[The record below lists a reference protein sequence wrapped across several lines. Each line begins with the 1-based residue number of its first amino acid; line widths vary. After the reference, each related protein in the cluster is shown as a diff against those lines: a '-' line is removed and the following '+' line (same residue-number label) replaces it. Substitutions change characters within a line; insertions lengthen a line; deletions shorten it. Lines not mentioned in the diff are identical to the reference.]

1 MAEIYTDLV
10 RWMTVVNA
18 NFVKIKLDL
27 VDQTNSSNVAS
38 RGDVSI
44 EIRHRVTVLLE
55 MAVLRG

>member
-1 MAEIYTDLV
+1 MNVRLA
-10 RWMTVVNA
+10 RWMTVVYA

-38 RGDVSI
+38 SGDVSI

-55 MAVLRG
+55 MAVLKR